1 MRIIAGKYKSRRVNS
16 GNPEGKADCLKGR
29 LSGYRPT
36 TDRARETLFNTLNNI
51 LDFDS
56 VTCLDLFAGSGAL
69 GFEAMS
75 RGAASCDFV
84 ETSQKQ
90 TEYIAQTAGEL
101 GCAENIAIY
110 KQDAI
115 SYLKKNPELEYDLI
129 MADPPYGY
137 EFYNEL
143 NAEIVKHKFG
153 IFVLEYG
160 AEGAGMY
167 DMNKYDVIDKKAG
180 ITNFKILV
188 SKE

>member
-1 MRIIAGKYKSRRVNS
+1 LRIIAGKYKSRKVHS
-16 GNPEGKADCLKGR
+16 GSPESKADCLKGR

-69 GFEAMS
+69 GFEALS

-84 ETSQKQ
+84 ETSVKQ
-90 TEYIAQTAGEL
+90 TEYIRHTAEDL
-101 GCAENIAIY
+101 KCTENIKIL

-115 SYLKKNPELEYDLI
+115 SFLKRNPDAEYDLI

-143 NAEIVKHKFG
+143 NAEIIKHKFG

-160 AEGAGMY
+160 AEGAGLY
-167 DMNKYDVIDKKAG
+167 DPSKYDVINKKAG
-180 ITNFKILV
+180 ITNFKLLV
-188 SKE
+188 SKD